1 MKNNKMKM
9 EQQKQ
14 IKNQRIMNNKPVVK
28 WLFIAGSALSCS
40 LILSSV
46 VHASDVEIYRQGT
59 SGGDSTIMLMVDTSQ
74 SMGSPALDLLKD
86 YPLCIS
92 SKIFAVVGALPVVD
106 VKLTPAAGTE
116 AYCDVVFPKS
126 VLDLLGTVDTLTGT
140 QKNSL
145 LGLQSSL
152 DYMRAS
158 CTPFSKLESGEP
170 AKSNKILAVN
180 INLGEGYRCYSRLS
194 RIKIAVRDVLDG
206 NTDKGI
212 TALPEK
218 TAIGLS
224 LFPAKDSS
232 GGVNQKAGMIVVP
245 ARTLETEGQKAALK
259 AAIDGLVPSTDPLGR
274 TLEGVVGIL
283 DSVAGGLDIAG
294 VLGGVMTLVGSIP
307 DTLMALLENPETP
320 TATAYAETGAYLL
333 GHNTRGTAGN
343 IVAKKVGSNY
353 VAKCTSVY
361 TRSFNTN
368 STSLNSSEER
378 CSAIGA
384 WEERRTG
391 TTLCVNGCL
400 TTWVNPLLGY
410 NEYQKN
416 GTPPT
421 SVYDPTTG
429 WQDSQYYYQP
439 SEQNSIYSGFS
450 YRASTVPM
458 STANSNDYD
467 NPSSIKAVVK
477 GTSTSQCQAQGIFV
491 LTGNVPR
498 IDPADK
504 LGIQRVMQK
513 SLGKTPSNNPTD
525 FCSSTTGWSSRGS
538 DKATWACIANYS
550 QALLDKNSNYRT
562 QVEIKTGVV
571 GIGKEFNYVRLNND
585 TVEGAGTGGSI
596 VNDLLNVV
604 KGLLST
610 ALKAANILSLGLL
623 DLGKLTNLVDVILP
637 TTPSDTTDIENLAY
651 WGHDGKGG
659 WYTEASTGGV
669 AQSIVNFSKHIVDA
683 ESAPFLGLQTIPAD
697 PLTPYQLSN
706 DVYNSIFAPTDHQSW
721 FGNLKKYSVTDTTS
735 GENVI
740 RLVDWKDQ
748 WNGAALED
756 KEKGSTLFDGGVLKQ
771 LKTLRPSK
779 TDDSTRTLWINRNCQ
794 SGGAFA
800 ESQNLKKVT
809 LDYLND
815 SSEARCKE
823 NVTAKDGYGGYLMNL
838 MGYQLDN
845 PESATGNSLA
855 QSEPLWQVGMPLHST
870 PLKLTQF
877 AKFNGS
883 AIDREDYVLFGSTQ
897 GLLHVVNASNGKEKF
912 AFLPNEML
920 ENTKQRESF
929 TNDRKG
935 RWQDMPY
942 GIDGAWTA
950 YTEYAYGMDD
960 GGKVYATVGTAKS
973 KQGTVIAT
981 GKQLV
986 YGGLRM
992 GGRSYYALDLADL
1005 DNPKLKFHIN
1015 PEQAAVNT
1023 PLSYMGQSWSKP
1035 TITYVNWKG
1044 QRKQV
1049 MFVGG
1054 GYDATGATVACNNSG
1069 DNTSKNLGYEC
1080 KDYEQTNKKG
1090 AGVYMFDADNGNLL
1104 WWASANAT
1112 DKNDTATENALNVNN
1127 MKYSVVS
1134 RINVADR
1141 DGNGLVDHLYFG
1153 DLGGQVW
1160 RIDLNANTATGNF
1173 AKRAVRIL
1181 NLHQANGR
1189 SPRFYDAPSFSVYGY
1204 EKPLAVVSI
1213 ASGNRSLPASDPGS
1227 GAIYNLF
1234 DRDVTKNNLYG
1245 LNTSDLET
1253 QDIDLNTSGKSLR
1266 GMLSIA
1272 ETKDKNIEDV
1282 KALMP
1287 NGWVVSF
1294 DPDASV
1300 GKDGTAGKGK
1310 KVMDEMA
1317 VINKNLYAS
1326 VYDPGTTP
1334 TCPVQVRGKTEVYR
1348 YCLPFGLC
1356 EQKQLSETMGLV
1368 GKSGDGIV
1376 ALSVGAGSSTTG
1388 ALQSRGVVSNT
1399 AANPLTGTPYNQMR
1413 RQIVPL
1419 TWYENNE

>member
-1 MKNNKMKM
+1 MKNNKMK
-9 EQQKQ
+9 QQKQ
-14 IKNQRIMNNKPVVK
+14 TKNQKIMNNKPVVK
-28 WLFIAGSALSCS
+28 WLFIVGSALSCS
-40 LILSSV
+40 LMLSPV
-46 VHASDVEIYRQGT
+46 IHASDVEIYRQGT
-59 SGGDSTIMLMVDTSQ
+59 SGGDSTIMLMVDASQ

-152 DYMRAS
+152 DYMRSS

-170 AKSNKILAVN
+170 ARSNKILAVN
-180 INLGEGYRCYSRLS
+180 LNLGEGYRCYSRLS
-194 RIKIAVRDVLDG
+194 RIKIAVRDVLNG
-206 NTDKGI
+206 NATNGI
-212 TALPEK
+212 IALPAK
-218 TAIGLS
+218 TTVGLS
-224 LFPAKDSS
+224 VFSAKN
-232 GGVNQKAGMIVVP
+232 GTGVNQKAGMILVP
-245 ARTLETEGQKAALK
+245 AKPLDDVQRAALK
-259 AAIDGLVPSTDPLGR
+259 AAIDGLVPSADPLGN
-274 TLEGVVGIL
+274 TLDKVVGIL
-283 DSVAGGLDIAG
+283 GNVLDKVDILGLVTD
-294 VLGGVMTLVGSIP
+294 VLGLIGSLPSTL
-307 DTLMALLENPETP
+307 TALLANPETP

-333 GHNTRGTAGN
+333 GYNTRGTGERLSEFEVPVRKSDVAYKCLSRQTDNDCASYENNNRGN
-343 IVAKKVGSNY
+343 PKEYPVPTGYIRSEQVRPSNGLLSDLLGSILGFL
-353 VAKCTSVY
+353 SG
-361 TRSFNTN
+361 
-368 STSLNSSEER
+368 STSKDVIR
-378 CSAIGA
+378 
-384 WEERRTG
+384 
-391 TTLCVNGCL
+391 
-400 TTWVNPLLGY
+400 
-410 NEYQKN
+410 
-416 GTPPT
+416 
-421 SVYDPTTG
+421 
-429 WQDSQYYYQP
+429 YYYTADA
-439 SEQNSIYSGFS
+439 SYSGYG
-450 YRASTVPM
+450 YRASSVPM
-458 STANSNDYD
+458 KSNGDDYD
-467 NPSSIKAVVK
+467 NPQSIKDK
-477 GTSTSQCQAQGIFV
+477 ISRKTTSECQAQGIFV
-491 LTGNVPR
+491 LTGSVPKLT
-498 IDPADK
+498 PADGV
-504 LGIQRVMQK
+504 GIQRVMQK
-513 SLGKTPSNNPTD
+513 SLGKTATTNIND
-525 FCSSTTGWSSRGS
+525 FCTVTPPTGWKIGSST
-538 DKATWACIANYS
+538 ATWACIGNYS
-550 QALLDKNSNYRT
+550 KALLNTNAAYST
-562 QVEIKTGVV
+562 QVEIKTGVA
-571 GIGKEFNYVRLNND
+571 GIGKEFNYVRLDGDN
-585 TVEGAGTGGSI
+585 VVGAGTGGSI
-596 VNDLLNVV
+596 VNS
-604 KGLLST
+604 LLSSVKSLVNS
-610 ALKAANILSLGLL
+610 ALSVLSLVA
-623 DLGKLTNLVDVILP
+623 DLRPILNLVDLILP
-637 TTPSDTTDIENLAY
+637 TQPTTTAEIGDVENLVH
-651 WGHDGKGG
+651 WGKDGKGG
-659 WYTEASTGGV
+659 WYTEASTGGI
-669 AQSIVNFSKHIVDA
+669 AQSITNFSKHIVDA

-794 SGGAFA
+794 SGGAFT

-815 SSEARCKE
+815 SSEARCKDDA
-823 NVTAKDGYGGYLMNL
+823 TAKDSYGGYLINL
-838 MGYQLDN
+838 LGYQLDN

-877 AKFNGS
+877 AKFNGGN
-883 AIDREDYVLFGSTQ
+883 IDRNDYIVFGSTQ
-897 GLLHVVNASNGKEKF
+897 GLLHVVNASDGKEKF

-929 TNDRKG
+929 TKNRKG

-960 GGKVYATVGTAKS
+960 SGKVYATVGTAKS

-981 GKQLV
+981 GKQFV

-1015 PEQAAVNT
+1015 PEQAAANT
-1023 PLSYMGQSWSKP
+1023 PLSYMGQSWSRP

-1054 GYDATGATVACNNSG
+1054 GYDANGATVACNNSG
-1069 DNTSKNLGYEC
+1069 DNMSKNLGYEC

-1112 DKNDTATENALNVNN
+1112 DKNNTATENALNVGD

-1173 AKRAVRIL
+1173 AKRAIRIL

-1213 ASGNRSLPASDPGS
+1213 ASGNRSLPASDPSS

-1234 DRDVTKNNLYG
+1234 DRDVTRNNLYA

-1253 QDIDLNTSGKSLR
+1253 QDIDLTTSGKSLR
-1266 GMLSIA
+1266 GMLSVA

-1282 KALMP
+1282 KALIP